1 MFAPRPET
9 RPANRSGQAHSCFFP
24 FASANIRGDDGFSR
38 VFAHCEVESFVELML
53 HRIFR
58 PGLDSEREAIRHA
71 EKKQRKQKRRDFF
84 YQDGLS
90 GSGPLG

>member
-1 MFAPRPET
+1 LRLGPKPGRRIDRGRPILV
-9 RPANRSGQAHSCFFP
+9 FFP
-24 FASANIRGDDGFSR
+24 FASANVRRGDGFSR

-53 HRIFR
+53 RRILR

>member
-1 MFAPRPET
+1 LFFSLAPAKIGR
-9 RPANRSGQAHSCFFP
+9 
-24 FASANIRGDDGFSR
+24 DDGFSSA
-38 VFAHCEVESFVELML
+38 FAHCEVESFVELML
-53 HRIFR
+53 RRILR

-90 GSGPLG
+90 DSGPLG